1 MKRNRKVYKPSA
13 IPTYKG
19 GGKTS
24 YSTKGY
30 DKVQESGSVG
40 AKISSYHAIPPWV
53 LELVGDAVDV
63 GLDIWQYTDQ
73 QGALNDLMSTVD
85 PDGDGTIDPGTI
97 VGQTDEALEAIAAED
112 GLPEASDAITD
123 LIDEVTG
130 QQTDVE
136 IDDSALDIAADASE
150 QATADAIANISK
162 TGTKGM
168 AGLTN
173 VLEAA
178 EQTDLGIA
186 QKGLDIASQET
197 QLTEAAEQN
206 QMNTIADLTNLYGQQ
221 DFAASQD
228 IFGAYTGDLS
238 SASDFL
244 QQLQLGSAGLNLPGI
259 LSANMGKE
267 GMKTPEGE
275 ATMEKGEEVMPAG
288 EPDVSP
294 GEEEH
299 ATNPID
305 LVKDGKKIGEM
316 TGGEVIMPS
325 KDVEVLEALLK
336 KGDAKNIMKMMGV
349 LMMKWNK
356 KAQEYAEKEIGGVE
370 AKGGAKVYKPSAKIK
385 Y

>member
-30 DKVQESGSVG
+30 DKVQESGSIG
-40 AKISSYHAIPPWV
+40 AKISSKHNPIPTWV
-53 LELVGDAVDV
+53 LELVGDAMDV

-73 QGALNDLMSTVD
+73 QNALQNLLAGVD
-85 PDGDGTIDPGTI
+85 DPTE
-97 VGQTDEALEAIAAED
+97 VVEDTSEALGAIGAAG

-123 LIDEVTG
+123 LIDEVKG
-130 QQTDVE
+130 KQTDVE
-136 IDDSALDIAADASE
+136 IDDSALEIAADAS
-150 QATADAIANISK
+150 QQNTADAIANISK

-168 AGLTN
+168 AGLQN
-173 VLEAA
+173 ILAA
-178 EQTDLGIA
+178 ADKTDLGIA
-186 QKGLDIASQET
+186 QQGLDIAKTET
-197 QLTEAAEQN
+197 QLTEQNEQN

-228 IFGAYTGDLS
+228 IFGTYTDDLS
-238 SASDFL
+238 AASQFEQSL
-244 QQLQLGSAGLNLPGI
+244 ELGLAGLNFPGV
-259 LSANMGKE
+259 LAANVAKD

-275 ATMEKGEEVMPAG
+275 ATMEEGKEVMEAG
-288 EPDVSP
+288 EPEISP

-325 KDVEVLEALLK
+325 KDVEVLEALLA
-336 KGDAKNIMKMMGV
+336 KGDAGNIMKMMSA
-349 LMMKWNK
+349 LMVKWNK
-356 KAQEYAEKEIGGVE
+356 KAQEYTEKEIGGVE
-370 AKGGAKVYKPSAKIK
+370 AKGGAKVYKPSTKVK